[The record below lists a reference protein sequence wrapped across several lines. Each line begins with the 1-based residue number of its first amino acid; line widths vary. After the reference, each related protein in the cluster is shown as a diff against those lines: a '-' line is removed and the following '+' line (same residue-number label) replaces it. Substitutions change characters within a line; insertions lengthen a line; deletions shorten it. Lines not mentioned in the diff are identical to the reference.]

1 MGTALRGRQL
11 LSADGEL
18 EAEAHEL
25 CKVCRRVWALTQH
38 LSGGSHWKW
47 EDTYF
52 LHSLFLSVELKGAG
66 QTEQVDC
73 SVNAQPSQGC

>member
-18 EAEAHEL
+18 EAEAREL
-25 CKVCRRVWALTQH
+25 CKVFCRVWAFTQH

-52 LHSLFLSVELKGAG
+52 LHGRFLSGELKLGSNRTSG
-66 QTEQVDC
+66 LFC
-73 SVNAQPSQGC
+73 